1 MWRRIFVVFNKEVM
15 DNSRDRRSLLVALI
29 YPLMGPLLLGLLISA
44 VVEVVTIKTEAQV
57 TLPVLGAER
66 APEFVAY
73 LEGRGITV
81 TPAPEDA
88 EAAVRDGELNTAVVI
103 PEGFGELFRAG
114 KTATIHVVSDSSNL
128 PGLIALNRTAALL
141 GEFNRQVWGQRIKAL
156 GVDIQILR
164 PLAIKSISVSKGAH
178 IAEILLFMVPPL
190 LIFNL
195 FMGGVYLA
203 IDTTSGERERGSL
216 EPLLVNPVERWGLML
231 GKYLAALLFT
241 GIAVAVQLIAFKVIF
256 QSAGGSGGFNF
267 AGVFSAVTLLGI
279 FAVTLPLMMVA
290 VGVQFIIATVTRS
303 FKEAQTYLGLLPLV
317 PALPGMVLVFAP
329 VKAQEWMMMIPTFS
343 QTLLLGQ
350 FVRGDG
356 VAFPDALISM
366 ASSMIAALV
375 LIVFAARL
383 YEREN
388 LIFGE

>member
-1 MWRRIFVVFNKEVM
+1 MMWGRIFIVFGKEVI

-29 YPLMGPLLLGLLISA
+29 YPLLGPLLLGLLISA
-44 VVEVVTIKTEAQV
+44 VVEVVAVRSSAKM
-57 TLPVLGAER
+57 TLPILGAEH
-66 APEFVAY
+66 APGLVAF
-73 LEGRGITV
+73 LEGQGV
-81 TPAPEDA
+81 DVVPAPEDP
-88 EAAVRDGELNTAVVI
+88 ETAVRDGAVESVIVI
-103 PEGFGELFRAG
+103 PGDYGARFKAE
-114 KTATIHVVSDSSNL
+114 KTATITVIANSSRL
-128 PGLIALNRTAALL
+128 PGLIALNRMVTIL
-141 GEFNRQVWGQRIKAL
+141 GAYNSEVWNRRIQARGL
-156 GVDIQILR
+156 DIQVLK
-164 PLAIKSISVSKGAH
+164 PLNVNSIDVTSGKH

-216 EPLLVNPVERWGLML
+216 EPLLINPVERWGLML

-241 GIAVAVQLIAFKVIF
+241 GIAVAVQLLAFKAVF
-256 QSAGGSGGFNF
+256 QTAGGANF
-267 AGVFSAVTLLGI
+267 DFSETFGLATMVGI
-279 FAVTLPLMMVA
+279 MVITLPLMMVA

-317 PALPGMVLVFAP
+317 PAIPGMVMVFAP
-329 VKAQEWMMMIPTFS
+329 VQAQEWMMMIPTFS

-350 FVRGDG
+350 FVRGDA
-356 VAFPDALISM
+356 VAMPDAMLSM
-366 ASSMIAALV
+366 VSSMVAALALV
-375 LIVFAARL
+375 FFAARL